1 MSNYDIRAFRSSLAQ
16 YINQSPIETEV
27 KLLALKDLT
36 TQLEKEADAAVAR
49 EAAELEK
56 AAQLRAA
63 KEKATQ
69 KESEV
74 DNNGN

>member
-74 DNNGN
+74 EDNGD

>member
-1 MSNYDIRAFRSSLAQ
+1 MSNYDIRAFRSSLVQ

>member
-49 EAAELEK
+49 EVAELEK
-56 AAQLRAA
+56 AAQLKRNAVD
-63 KEKATQ
+63 KAVSEQ

-74 DNNGN
+74 

>member
-16 YINQSPIETEV
+16 YINQSPIEIEV

>member
-1 MSNYDIRAFRSSLAQ
+1 MSNYDTRAFRSSLAQ

-74 DNNGN
+74 EDNGD

>member
-36 TQLEKEADAAVAR
+36 TQLKKEADAAVAR

-74 DNNGN
+74 EDNGD

>member
-36 TQLEKEADAAVAR
+36 TQLEKEADAAAAR

-74 DNNGN
+74 EDNGD